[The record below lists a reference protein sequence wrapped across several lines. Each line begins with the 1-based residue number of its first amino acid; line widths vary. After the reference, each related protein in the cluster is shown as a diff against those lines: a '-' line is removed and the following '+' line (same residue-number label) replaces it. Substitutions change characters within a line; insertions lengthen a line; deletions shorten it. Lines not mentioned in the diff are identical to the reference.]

1 MFLVLLAKPSKILL
15 CVTAYFVV
23 QFVENQLIYSHMVGS
38 SAGLSPL
45 WTLIAALIGGKMLG
59 LVGMI
64 FLFL

>member
-1 MFLVLLAKPSKILL
+1 MFLVLFAKPSKILL

-23 QFVENQLIYSHMVGS
+23 QFIENQFIYSHMVGS
-38 SAGLSPL
+38 SVGLSPL
-45 WTLIAALIGGKMLG
+45 WTLIVALIGGKMLG